1 MTLEQLEHELPNG
14 LHDAKIRSFTRD
26 LENDTLVMTL
36 NVLVG
41 LPGDPPE
48 TRDAYRA
55 ATITFSGVKLFVVE
69 SPDASSAFLAP
80 GDVSFSVE
88 RSEPGTFSPEIE
100 KRLANLAEMYS
111 FFILDW
117 LSSIHIAASSMSFA
131 WSPEVT

>member
-1 MTLEQLEHELPNG
+1 MN
-14 LHDAKIRSFTRD
+14 
-26 LENDTLVMTL
+26 L

-48 TRDAYRA
+48 ARDAYRA

-69 SPDASSAFLAP
+69 SPDASSAFLSP
-80 GDVSFSVE
+80 GDVSFSME
-88 RSEPGTFSPEIE
+88 RSELGTFSPEIE
-100 KRLANLAEMYS
+100 KRLANISERYS

-131 WSPEVT
+131 WNPEVTAAR